1 MPTPPRKRPAGAP
14 REPANEPAPDQ
25 QPAPESANE
34 PEPEGPPGT
43 EPETHAETQPETQ
56 AEDQPV
62 SSPEDQPVSPA
73 EPGAKDD
80 PAQDGPVDDSAVA
93 DAPIAD
99 TPAVDSP
106 ALDSP
111 VDDAVGAAPALAD
124 TADLS
129 EVEIEAL
136 RLRVQELEQKLEAEG
151 PADGAAPAPRRVR
164 AGWWRP
170 TIAALLVVI
179 AALCAPAAVV
189 ARWARDEVSDTD
201 RYVSTVA
208 PLASDPAIQSAIIN
222 RITTEIFTRVDVQ
235 AVTNQAADALAAQ
248 GLPVVSTTLRAL
260 AAPIESS
267 LQSFV
272 KTQVTKIVESPAF
285 ANAWVAANRTA
296 HEQLVAVLT
305 GKDTENVT
313 ITDDAVKVNLGPII
327 ATVKQQLVAQ
337 GFSLASQIPTVNAS
351 FTIFQSADITKAQ
364 RAFSALDKAATW
376 LPILALV
383 ALAGAVFLVRD
394 RLKMLMIGFLAVAAS
409 MLLLGA
415 ALNIFREVYLNALP
429 ASTSASAAGVLYD
442 TLTHS
447 MRLSLR
453 AVLVV
458 SLAVAIGAWLS
469 GRSSGAAATRRGI
482 TRAAAAIRGGTEHV
496 GLNTGPV
503 GAFFFQ
509 YKNALRGVAIGV
521 AVLTYVLASHPTGSW
536 TLTVLLVLLVV
547 LAVIE
552 LIARPPAPTSNESI
566 SLGPEAAR
574 QV

>member
-1 MPTPPRKRPAGAP
+1 MASPA
-14 REPANEPAPDQ
+14 D
-25 QPAPESANE
+25 
-34 PEPEGPPGT
+34 
-43 EPETHAETQPETQ
+43 
-56 AEDQPV
+56 DQPL
-62 SSPEDQPVSPA
+62 SAPEDQAASCPRPAERQPRRAEAEVASPA
-73 EPGAKDD
+73 EA
-80 PAQDGPVDDSAVA
+80 AQHESA
-93 DAPIAD
+93 PM
-99 TPAVDSP
+99 
-106 ALDSP
+106 
-111 VDDAVGAAPALAD
+111 AD
-124 TADLS
+124 TADLT
-129 EVEIEAL
+129 EVEIETL
-136 RLRVQELEQKLEAEG
+136 RLRVQELEQKLET
-151 PADGAAPAPRRVR
+151 DGAAAAAAPAPRRVR

-313 ITDDAVKVNLGPII
+313 ITDDAVKVNLAPLI

-351 FTIFQSADITKAQ
+351 FTIFQSQDITKAQ

-383 ALAGAVFLVRD
+383 ALAGAVFLVRN
-394 RLKMLMIGFLAVAAS
+394 RLRMLMIGFLAVAAS

-442 TLTHS
+442 TLTHN

-458 SLAVAIGAWLS
+458 SLAVAIGAWL
-469 GRSSGAAATRRGI
+469 GGGSSAAAATRRGI

-509 YKNALRGVAIGV
+509 YKNALRGVGHRRRCPGLRAGQSPDRV
-521 AVLTYVLASHPTGSW
+521 VDPHGAPRPTG
-536 TLTVLLVLLVV
+536 
-547 LAVIE
+547 
-552 LIARPPAPTSNESI
+552 RPGRDRADRSTA
-566 SLGPEAAR
+566 GPVD
-574 QV
+574 Q